1 MDTKIIGIILL
12 ICAGLVFQYSYDD
25 FMDAFF
31 SPEVK
36 LKTTIEKDINTSL
49 VQESKENKSNIHH
62 VKFVYRS
69 TDALNFLKKHPPQFQ
84 TNKEGSIWLEVEV
97 LDLDDNETPGFIT
110 QISVFDVKT
119 KNKISEFG
127 QTYYYKDFDK
137 DFKLSITE
145 TSPTPEVQSSQ
156 APTKESPTP
165 TNKESSDPKEPSQ
178 NNSSKTSPKEPAK
191 EEAKDK
197 SKETN

>member
-25 FMDAFF
+25 FMDSFF

-36 LKTTIEKDINTSL
+36 LKSTIEKDISASL
-49 VQESKENKSNIHH
+49 TQENVENKSNIHH

-84 TNKEGSIWLEVEV
+84 TNKEGNIWLEVEV
-97 LDLDDNETPGFIT
+97 LDLQDNQTPGFIT
-110 QISVFDVKT
+110 QISVFDLKS

-137 DFKLSITE
+137 DFKLKITDA
-145 TSPTPEVQSSQ
+145 SPTPENQS
-156 APTKESPTP
+156 ALEEKESNVETP
-165 TNKESSDPKEPSQ
+165 ENVSHSNDKKLEATSKDMTSTLNSHQSQ
-178 NNSSKTSPKEPAK
+178 
-191 EEAKDK
+191 K
-197 SKETN
+197 SKK